1 MIKDLAAKV
10 DFEGLKEARTYD
22 EYACF
27 CKSSTAAKLKAI
39 DEGEK
44 QVATLTA
51 DIGASQSERATLTSD
66 VETLEGEIEGLEGEI
81 ETANE
86 DRKTAKE
93 HFEVADA
100 QMDGAIKGMHSAIKS
115 IRAGSKGAN
124 HEENGVPVSDYGG
137 EGSSERVATLEALL
151 NTFRTKRTDLQTEE
165 AAAESSHDLG
175 KEKQASIKAKND
187 MIDTLSAEL
196 ASLQAKST

>member
-51 DIGASQSERATLTSD
+51 DIGASQSERATLTAD
-66 VETLEGEIEGLEGEI
+66 VETLEGDIATLEEEIQNA
-81 ETANE
+81 TE
-86 DRKTAKE
+86 DRKAARE
-93 HFEVADA
+93 HFEKTDA
-100 QMDGAIKGMHSAIKS
+100 EMDAAVKGVH
-115 IRAGSKGAN
+115 
-124 HEENGVPVSDYGG
+124 
-137 EGSSERVATLEALL
+137 
-151 NTFRTKRTDLQTEE
+151 
-165 AAAESSHDLG
+165 
-175 KEKQASIKAKND
+175 
-187 MIDTLSAEL
+187 
-196 ASLQAKST
+196 